1 MWGKYEN
8 DTLIHQHIMAKS
20 YKKRY
25 QRASDL
31 NNTFYRIFGLV
42 TVITSSVASTITW
55 GSDIEEAQKET
66 IKYITTI
73 SAISAAILNFYN
85 FKDLSKEYTN
95 TAKQYALLQNK
106 IENIGN
112 IHPDKREI
120 SPQEQFQTVQKEF
133 DIISNNRSEISNCM
147 SKIFYDKN
155 SDRDSYLKEK
165 HKFEEIDL
173 FRV

>member
-120 SPQEQFQTVQKEF
+120 SPQSNFKLFKKSLILFQITEVKYQIVCLKF
-133 DIISNNRSEISNCM
+133 FMIKKVTEIL
-147 SKIFYDKN
+147 I
-155 SDRDSYLKEK
+155 
-165 HKFEEIDL
+165 
-173 FRV
+173 

>member
-112 IHPDKREI
+112 IHPDKGKYLLKSNFKLFKKSLILFQITEVKYQIVCLKFFMIKKVTEI
-120 SPQEQFQTVQKEF
+120 L
-133 DIISNNRSEISNCM
+133 I
-147 SKIFYDKN
+147 
-155 SDRDSYLKEK
+155 
-165 HKFEEIDL
+165 
-173 FRV
+173 

>member
-95 TAKQYALLQNK
+95 TAKQYALLQNTMRFFK
-106 IENIGN
+106 I
-112 IHPDKREI
+112 K
-120 SPQEQFQTVQKEF
+120 
-133 DIISNNRSEISNCM
+133 
-147 SKIFYDKN
+147 
-155 SDRDSYLKEK
+155 
-165 HKFEEIDL
+165 
-173 FRV
+173 